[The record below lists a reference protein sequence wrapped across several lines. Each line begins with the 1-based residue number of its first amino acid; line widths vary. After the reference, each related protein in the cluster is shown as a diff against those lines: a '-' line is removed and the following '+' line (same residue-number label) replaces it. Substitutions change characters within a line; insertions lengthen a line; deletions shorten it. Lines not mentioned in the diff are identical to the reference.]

1 MTEQPTIL
9 VVDDNKDLLETFAMI
24 LKRRGFSVETADN
37 GAIAVDKFKEQY
49 YDVTLMDIVM
59 PEMNGV
65 EALRHIREMYPEA
78 TVILM
83 TAYSEEELIKMAIG
97 EGAHHIVHKPIRIEQ
112 LIGLI
117 KEAAATQ
124 PILIVDD
131 DADICQTLTRALE
144 LEGYQVLAAGSGE
157 EAIKIAQEKACRI
170 AFIDVKLPQID
181 GLETLLR
188 LKEINPHLLTIMM
201 TGFRNEVKDALDKA
215 QAASAIT
222 CLYKPFDPAEA
233 AALVKHISHRKA
245 RNSGSKDEGTREHT
259 GR

>member
-1 MTEQPTIL
+1 MTEQLSIL
-9 VVDDNKDLLETFAMI
+9 IVDDNEDLLETFAMI
-24 LKRRGFSVETADN
+24 LKRRGFNVETAGN
-37 GAIAVDKFKEQY
+37 GVSAIAKFQEHY

-65 EALRHIREMYPEA
+65 EAFQKIREMHPEA

-83 TAYSEEELIKMAIG
+83 TAYSEKELINMALD
-97 EGAHHIVHKPIRIEQ
+97 EGAHRIVYKPIRIDQ

-131 DADICQTLTRALE
+131 DADICQTLTRAFE
-144 LEGYQVLAAGSGE
+144 LEGYQVLTAGSGE
-157 EAIKIAQEKACRI
+157 EAILITQEKACQV
-170 AFIDVKLPQID
+170 ALIDVKLPNID

-188 LKEINPHLLTIMM
+188 LKEINPGLLTIMM

-222 CLYKPFDPAEA
+222 CLYKPFDPSEA
-233 AALVKHISHRKA
+233 TELVRQIIKKPRHSR
-245 RNSGSKDEGTREHT
+245 SQDEG
-259 GR
+259 